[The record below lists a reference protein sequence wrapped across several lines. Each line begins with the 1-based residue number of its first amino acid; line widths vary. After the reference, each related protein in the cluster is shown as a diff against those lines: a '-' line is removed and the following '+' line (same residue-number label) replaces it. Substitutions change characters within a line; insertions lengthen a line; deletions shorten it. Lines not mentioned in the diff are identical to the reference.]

1 MEWGPL
7 QCLERGERKEGCG
20 VCSSPSVSSMSP
32 VPGKWGR
39 GGVPVDTAPLRT
51 SIPRVLA
58 RDTSFLERKVRAGWR
73 PSLHL
78 PYDPKALP
86 PEEISCWSPHCPQPQ
101 AEAAQ
106 EALPPHS
113 GHSRPPPSGRQGP
126 HVLRRPTPLHS
137 IIPGRPAGEG
147 WPGPQQASFVLAL
160 PSPSTTVT
168 RAALPGALGSGPIHP
183 MGVEPGLS
191 SQPPASPAGLCPGPL
206 LPSLS
211 GTQGSKSAGLT
222 GDSSNRQSPG
232 APTEQLLAGL
242 PVTGPDGALPQCPG
256 CHVRAQAPHH
266 PLPPAGAKRWENQ
279 YRAGFEAVPTQPN
292 TGQLPNEGPEDASS
306 SL

>member
-1 MEWGPL
+1 MRQGHRARAGL
-7 QCLERGERKEGCG
+7 QCLVGVHTSHPRGTTGGATHSPGSPVCPTTTPGRHVVRHQISLMPEWNGGPSSVWRGEERKEGCG

-39 GGVPVDTAPLRT
+39 GGVPVDTAPFRT

-58 RDTSFLERKVRAGWR
+58 RDTSFLERKDRAGWR
-73 PSLHL
+73 PSLRL

-86 PEEISCWSPHCPQPQ
+86 LEEISCWSPHRPQPE
-101 AEAAQ
+101 AKAAQ

-113 GHSRPPPSGRQGP
+113 SLSRPPPSGRQGP

-147 WPGPQQASFVLAL
+147 WPGPQQAFFVLAL

-191 SQPPASPAGLCPGPL
+191 SQPPGVLPASPLGCSCP
-206 LPSLS
+206 LS
-211 GTQGSKSAGLT
+211 QEL
-222 GDSSNRQSPG
+222 
-232 APTEQLLAGL
+232 
-242 PVTGPDGALPQCPG
+242 
-256 CHVRAQAPHH
+256 RAQSRP
-266 PLPPAGAKRWENQ
+266 G
-279 YRAGFEAVPTQPN
+279 
-292 TGQLPNEGPEDASS
+292 
-306 SL
+306 